1 MQYSFATNYD
11 ARALTAMAKCLR
23 KTVRQKHSKR
33 SHRLG
38 WLVVILALLP
48 TLLGGQLDG
57 RKVIMLVVGLI
68 VVLAL
73 VFEDRLNGFV
83 ARSRMLKGTESAT
96 ALFDTENPECF
107 FSETAVGKSEFFYSS
122 IVALAETDRYFVFVF
137 SKNHAQVYDKSG
149 LTGGTAG
156 QFREFIAERTGKP
169 VIPVTK

>member
-1 MQYSFATNYD
+1 MQYSFVTHYD
-11 ARALTAMAKCLR
+11 SSALTAMARCLR

-48 TLLGGQLDG
+48 ILLGGPLDG
-57 RKVIMLVVGLI
+57 RKMIMLAVGVIM
-68 VVLAL
+68 VLAL
-73 VFEDRLNGFV
+73 IFEDRLNGFV
-83 ARSRMLKGTESAT
+83 ARSRMLKGTETST
-96 ALFDTENPECF
+96 ALFDTENPDCF
-107 FSETAVGKSEFFYSS
+107 ISGTAVGKSEFFYSS